1 MLPAERLK
9 HISNIE
15 YYGLMKSR
23 TFLILLISLCV
34 VLTGCAHTEAAA
46 SSSFPSW
53 NSDSEVLSEIIS
65 YVESVT
71 DESADTFIPS
81 EDRIAVFD
89 LDGTLFCETFP
100 IYFDWLVYTEY
111 VLNTPSYSATEEQ
124 KQLAYD
130 ILTAAETGVIPH
142 DMERRHAQLSAE
154 AFAGLSVTDF
164 EEFVRGMMQ
173 TPAEG
178 FDGLLR
184 GDAFYQ
190 PMLEIVDYLLSKG
203 FIVYIVSG
211 TDRLEIRTLIADKI
225 AIPPRQV
232 IGMDV
237 DLIASG
243 QGETD
248 GLDYVYSSDDVL
260 VRSDRL
266 NLKSVK
272 MNKVTLIAREIGAQ
286 PVLAFGN
293 SSGDVSMAVLT
304 TSNNPYPSAAFMVV
318 NDDPVRE
325 KGSEAKAESLYSL
338 FSSYG
343 WSTISMKDDFSI
355 IYAR

>member
-1 MLPAERLK
+1 MR
-9 HISNIE
+9 
-15 YYGLMKSR
+15 YDVLMR
-23 TFLILLISLCV
+23 NRIVLIILLSACT
-34 VLTGCAHTEAAA
+34 VLAGCTHTEVPAA
-46 SSSFPSW
+46 SAFPSW
-53 NSDSEVLSEIIS
+53 NADSEVLSEIVA

-71 DESADTFIPS
+71 DESADTYIPA

-100 IYFDWLVYTEY
+100 IYFDWLVYAEY
-111 VLNTPSYSATEEQ
+111 VLNTPSYTATEEQ

-130 ILTAAETGVIPH
+130 ILAAAETGVIPH

-154 AFAGLSVTDF
+154 AFAGMSVSDY
-164 EEFVRGMMQ
+164 EAFVREMML

-178 FDGLLR
+178 FEDLLR
-184 GDAFYQ
+184 GEAFYQ
-190 PMLEIVDYLLSKG
+190 PMLEVVDYLLAND

-211 TDRLEIRTLIADKI
+211 TDRLEIRTLIKDRI
-225 AIPPRQV
+225 DIPPRQV

-243 QGETD
+243 QGDTD
-248 GLDYVYSSDDVL
+248 GLDYVYKADDVL

-266 NLKSVK
+266 SLKSVK

-286 PVLAFGN
+286 PVIAFGN
-293 SSGDVSMAVLT
+293 SSGDVSMAVMT

-318 NDDPVRE
+318 NDDSVRE
-325 KGSEAKAESLYSL
+325 KGSEEKAESLRAL

-343 WSTISMKDDFSI
+343 WSLISMKDDFSI